1 MLLARRILKLD
12 FMTYNLYNENRFLI
26 TALNNHIKSLEK
38 QLDEKQ
44 VDTYFTKSFYKN
56 LQNFSY
62 NNVVAISNHKFDQ
75 IFLKISA
82 LLRKKKKRLARI
94 QIHDDNRNN
103 SGINNQ
109 EAPRESK
116 ENQSEALD
124 NSVDNSNGKEIKE
137 QLNGSLRHHPDHI
150 NGVKSTGKEKK
161 KTVAIVGD
169 SIIRN
174 IPSRSSN
181 NSLKECFSIIK
192 SFPGATTK
200 DMRYYIKPS
209 MARKLDTI
217 VLHTGTNGLENNKTP
232 SNIASEIIQL
242 AKIIKTNG
250 IEVAVSSLIPRGD
263 KLSEKAKK
271 VNIHLQEKCTTENFA
286 IIQHTNIN
294 SKLDLF
300 PDNYIQIL
308 KGKAF

>member
-1 MLLARRILKLD
+1 
-12 FMTYNLYNENRFLI
+12 
-26 TALNNHIKSLEK
+26 
-38 QLDEKQ
+38 
-44 VDTYFTKSFYKN
+44 
-56 LQNFSY
+56 
-62 NNVVAISNHKFDQ
+62 
-75 IFLKISA
+75 
-82 LLRKKKKRLARI
+82 
-94 QIHDDNRNN
+94 
-103 SGINNQ
+103 
-109 EAPRESK
+109 
-116 ENQSEALD
+116 
-124 NSVDNSNGKEIKE
+124 
-137 QLNGSLRHHPDHI
+137 
-150 NGVKSTGKEKK
+150 
-161 KTVAIVGD
+161 
-169 SIIRN
+169 
-174 IPSRSSN
+174 
-181 NSLKECFSIIK
+181 
-192 SFPGATTK
+192 
-200 DMRYYIKPS
+200 MRYYIKPS

-308 KGKAF
+308 KGKAFWKVTLKGLLTTVSFDVSD